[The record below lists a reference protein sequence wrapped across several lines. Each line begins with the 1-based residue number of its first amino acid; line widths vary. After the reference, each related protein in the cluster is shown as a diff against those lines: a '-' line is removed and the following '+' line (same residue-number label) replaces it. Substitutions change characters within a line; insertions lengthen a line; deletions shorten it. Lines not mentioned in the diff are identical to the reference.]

1 MKAQCPKC
9 NSYNW
14 SHEFPDIGVC
24 KDCGYRWDLTGFPI
38 GPQNLKDIYDRWLN
52 GKRESRV

>member
-24 KDCGYRWDLTGFPI
+24 KDCGYRWDLTGYPI
-38 GPQNLKDIYDRWLN
+38 GNINIKDIYDR
-52 GKRESRV
+52 